1 MFETPYKLRYSIW
14 LPFSLFIILLVV
26 IISVY
31 YPIQQENLFREN
43 KKKQLTELSKTV
55 ALGVTISLDINNYTG
70 LKKTIDFVTQSSDF
84 EFAAIVSI
92 DSATKKETLFTVF
105 PENYSKY
112 VFTRDNTKFLYAE
125 NDFKSK
131 NMSGRIILAASQKTI
146 NNAVIEINT
155 PIYFILAIALA
166 IMLIVNFLIARK
178 IAKPIL
184 ELTEASKTLSKGNF
198 ELEISINDEIEELQ
212 QLGLSLDT
220 LRKGLQEERKIN
232 VELTNSLEETVK
244 IRTKDLSIAREK
256 LEEASKIA
264 QLGQFEYRFEDKTW
278 SSSVLLDRI
287 LGINANYPKDF
298 LSLMELIHPDDKREF
313 MRALWKWSV
322 GNSDYKVDFR
332 LLKGENNIRWITA
345 RGKVEYN
352 IYSKPVSISGVFQD
366 ITERKNYEEEINKLS
381 MVARHTSN
389 LVIISDEKR
398 RIQWVNKSFYNLTG
412 YTTEEVIGQT
422 PKMFQF
428 EKTNPDTVKYIR
440 EKLDAGESVIKTE
453 ILNRG
458 KYGREYWLELNIVPI
473 FNGNNDISG
482 YIAVETDIT
491 EKKHLIESLK
501 NNQDKL
507 KQSNESL
514 EIRVLENTR
523 KNLDLSKSLIEQDKL
538 ATIGEISAGIAHD
551 LNTPLGAIKVGVEN
565 ISSSFEGLL
574 QLQLSKCTEEQKEFA
589 VRYTK
594 NKHSELFVGGLQLI
608 KEKKEMIE
616 ILKKNFTNA
625 DEQYEK
631 IAELIVRCR
640 IKPTE
645 MEEIRYVMSCSNKED
660 ILSLI
665 YHLQTIYNIFN
676 TIKNSVDNAGRVL
689 KNIGSFIK
697 ANNSL
702 EKQKVNIYSNI
713 QTVLNIFN
721 YELRK
726 DISVKFDVD
735 QQLHINGYG
744 IKLFQLWSNL
754 IKNAIE
760 AMEGQQ
766 EKTLSITSKETEEH
780 IIINV
785 QNNGPEIPGMIVDK
799 IFRKFFTTKQ
809 NRNGTGLGLSIVKNV
824 VDEHGAKVDVTS
836 NQDCTVF
843 SIYFKKLSIQS

>member
-198 ELEISINDEIEELQ
+198 EIEININDEIEELQ

-278 SSSVLLDRI
+278 SSSVLLDQI

-491 EKKHLIESLK
+491 ENLLYSDSLSVNLNPGDKLTITRNATEGDGDVVIEGEEGIPISKHLPAMMMNVVTEKQSENNEEEIVTESIPITNFFLRPNKSTISKRLRNLPTGTIEITVNKKLTLDYFVFVTDLRTSKTKTLPLLTATHSKNGNIRNKLIGIDQNYAEMYPTERIDLSFGTNTTTGNRAYILKTVGRYETDTAFIGKQNNLAKINEQPIVPTENKLYDNYPNPFNPSTTIKYSLK
-501 NNQDKL
+501 DNAVVSL
-507 KQSNESL
+507 KIFN
-514 EIRVLENTR
+514 I
-523 KNLDLSKSLIEQDKL
+523 
-538 ATIGEISAGIAHD
+538 
-551 LNTPLGAIKVGVEN
+551 LG
-565 ISSSFEGLL
+565 
-574 QLQLSKCTEEQKEFA
+574 
-589 VRYTK
+589 
-594 NKHSELFVGGLQLI
+594 
-608 KEKKEMIE
+608 
-616 ILKKNFTNA
+616 
-625 DEQYEK
+625 
-631 IAELIVRCR
+631 
-640 IKPTE
+640 
-645 MEEIRYVMSCSNKED
+645 EEIRTLVNEIKPAGNYEVEFNASN
-660 ILSLI
+660 LPSGV
-665 YHLQTIYNIFN
+665 Y
-676 TIKNSVDNAGRVL
+676 
-689 KNIGSFIK
+689 
-697 ANNSL
+697 
-702 EKQKVNIYSNI
+702 IYSI
-713 QTVLNIFN
+713 QAGEFVSSKKMLM
-721 YELRK
+721 
-726 DISVKFDVD
+726 
-735 QQLHINGYG
+735 
-744 IKLFQLWSNL
+744 IK
-754 IKNAIE
+754 
-760 AMEGQQ
+760 
-766 EKTLSITSKETEEH
+766 
-780 IIINV
+780 
-785 QNNGPEIPGMIVDK
+785 
-799 IFRKFFTTKQ
+799 
-809 NRNGTGLGLSIVKNV
+809 
-824 VDEHGAKVDVTS
+824 
-836 NQDCTVF
+836 
-843 SIYFKKLSIQS
+843 